1 MVKENANDLRQIA
14 DGTARHIRALKAL
27 KRPADTWDDL
37 IIYILSSKLNSGT
50 ARQWRTSLK
59 EREIPTL
66 KQFMAFL
73 HHRCEVLEAPVKPVG
88 GTSTQGR
95 INIKRQGTHAATVK
109 SQCNYCKEDHLI
121 YYCADFLK
129 LTIPERI
136 SKARKLK
143 LCLNCLRS
151 TNHSAPT
158 CKSGHCKFCSER
170 HNSLLHLK
178 AKETNNSQ
186 SSNTALEPSQVEAI
200 TNSVTTCTSTSCS
213 RITLLST
220 AVVDVLDRYGCGQR
234 CRTLL
239 DNGSQANLI
248 SSSFVKRLQLPTQT
262 TDIVVS
268 GINGTISKS
277 SHIVQLTFQSRATN
291 YRTNIKC
298 IVTDKITERLPSR
311 SIDKSKLQV
320 PSHIRLADPN
330 FHVSDDVD
338 LLLGVEVFWELVCP
352 NQIKISPGHPIL
364 QQTKLGWIL
373 AGGFTTNSKN
383 SHVNTLHLSI
393 TNEELSNQL
402 SQFWRIEEPP
412 HLSDPFTIEEM
423 ECEHHFTQNVTR
435 NPEGRIVVKLPI
447 KDNKV
452 NSISDTRAIALRR
465 FYKIER
471 KLDFR
476 PILKRDY
483 AQFMHEYVQ
492 LGHMTPIE
500 TEEPANTE
508 LPVFYLPHHCVIKPD
523 SSSTKL
529 RVVFDGSCKGPTGI
543 SLNNALR
550 VGPVIQQDLIS
561 ILLRFRTLPF
571 VITADIIKMYRQ
583 VLIDPSQTQLQ
594 RIFWRDNSSDPLQI
608 FELKTVTYGTSSASY
623 LATRALK
630 YLADLY
636 KNDYPLA
643 SQCMLR
649 DFYVDDVLT
658 GGTSIDECIRLRD
671 ELIQL
676 LGKGGFHLAKWAS
689 NNCRILSGLHDTME
703 SNLSLDKTLNC
714 KILGTLWNPS
724 TDSLRYN
731 AQDTG
736 NHKSL
741 TKRELLSEIAKVF
754 DPLGLIGPVIIIPKL
769 LMQELWQQNLQW
781 DEPVF
786 PSILSKW
793 SQFKSELVS
802 LNTLSISRCVK
813 FSNDTSHLQLHGF
826 ADASQR
832 AYGACIYL
840 RSYTSKGEFRTE
852 LLCSKARVAPL
863 KATSLPRLEL
873 CAAML
878 LAQLVHKVRSSVEL
892 ANVKLFLWSDSTIT
906 LNWIASASRKWSVF
920 VANRV
925 GEIQRL
931 TEITDWH
938 HIQSTLNPA
947 DVLSRGL
954 NSKELIT
961 CDLWWSGP
969 PFLKHRESKWPVT
982 ETTPKIQESDMPEL
996 KGATTLSSTISL
1008 LPISSLLNKF
1018 SNIDKICRI
1027 VAYCL
1032 RVIKFRLRGSYVSKS
1047 ITHQEA
1053 SAALMII
1060 CRAVQHST
1068 FSQEIDCLR
1077 NNQPLKSSSH
1087 LLSLSP
1093 FLDDNNLIR
1102 VGGRLRN
1109 SELSYDAK
1117 HPILLPKHHILTEL
1131 IIKNT
1136 HIRNLHA
1143 GLQGTMA
1150 ATRQLFW
1157 PLGIRS
1163 ITRKIIKQCVICF
1176 KCNPSNSVAKMGNLP
1191 APRVKPSRPFT
1202 TCGIDYAGPLTIR
1215 DGKRRNARHMK
1226 SYVCIFVCF
1235 ATKAIHI
1242 ELVSDL
1248 TSDAFL
1254 AALRRFVSRRG
1265 KPSSIFSDN
1274 GTTFVGASRQL
1285 SEIYEFLRKQE
1296 VKDSIHNYAQD
1307 SKISWT
1313 FIPPNA
1319 PHFGGI
1325 WEAGVKSIKFHL
1337 YRIVGT
1343 VALTFEELQTT
1354 LCEIEAI
1361 LNSRPLIPL
1370 STDPNDLSFIS
1381 PGHFLI
1387 GDTLNSLPC
1396 HSLENVNM
1404 NRLTRWQLTDQLRQ
1418 HFWRR
1423 WSQDYLHQLQQ
1434 RHKWPTS
1441 KGDQLKVG
1449 QLALIKQPGLAPLQ
1463 WLRGRVE
1470 KIHPGED
1477 GIARSATLRT
1487 NKGTLVRPLSRLA
1500 ILPTEEC
1507 SNILS
1512 KTL

>member
-1 MVKENANDLRQIA
+1 MHANKNYVDTITEVTTAVSAALEVSCKIKVLAGGADNGGHRNVANATPTANVQEESATAVQLPKLNLLHFQVAMKSGNAAEVISSIELSNQNYDIAWDLLKERYNNVKVLVQAHIQAIFELPTMVKENANDLRQIA

-248 SSSFVKRLQLPTQT
+248 SSSFVKNLQLPTQT

-268 GINGTISKS
+268 GIN
-277 SHIVQLTFQSRATN
+277 
-291 YRTNIKC
+291 
-298 IVTDKITERLPSR
+298 DKITERLPSR

-373 AGGFTTNSKN
+373 AGGFTTNK
-383 SHVNTLHLSI
+383 
-393 TNEELSNQL
+393 LSNQL

-447 KDNKV
+447 KDN
-452 NSISDTRAIALRR
+452 
-465 FYKIER
+465 
-471 KLDFR
+471 
-476 PILKRDY
+476 KRDY

-550 VGPVIQQDLIS
+550 VGP
-561 ILLRFRTLPF
+561 LPN
-571 VITADIIKMYRQ
+571 ACY
-583 VLIDPSQTQLQ
+583 
-594 RIFWRDNSSDPLQI
+594 
-608 FELKTVTYGTSSASY
+608 TY
-623 LATRALK
+623 
-630 YLADLY
+630 
-636 KNDYPLA
+636 
-643 SQCMLR
+643 

-658 GGTSIDECIRLRD
+658 GGTSIDECIRLRTSSFNF
-671 ELIQL
+671 
-676 LGKGGFHLAKWAS
+676 LGKEDS
-689 NNCRILSGLHDTME
+689 TSQSGPPITAAFFLGCMTTME

-781 DEPVF
+781 DDPFSHLFCRNV
-786 PSILSKW
+786 
-793 SQFKSELVS
+793 SQFKSEL
-802 LNTLSISRCVK
+802 
-813 FSNDTSHLQLHGF
+813 
-826 ADASQR
+826 
-832 AYGACIYL
+832 
-840 RSYTSKGEFRTE
+840 
-852 LLCSKARVAPL
+852 
-863 KATSLPRLEL
+863 
-873 CAAML
+873 
-878 LAQLVHKVRSSVEL
+878 
-892 ANVKLFLWSDSTIT
+892 
-906 LNWIASASRKWSVF
+906 
-920 VANRV
+920 
-925 GEIQRL
+925 
-931 TEITDWH
+931 
-938 HIQSTLNPA
+938 
-947 DVLSRGL
+947 
-954 NSKELIT
+954 
-961 CDLWWSGP
+961 
-969 PFLKHRESKWPVT
+969 
-982 ETTPKIQESDMPEL
+982 
-996 KGATTLSSTISL
+996 
-1008 LPISSLLNKF
+1008 
-1018 SNIDKICRI
+1018 
-1027 VAYCL
+1027 
-1032 RVIKFRLRGSYVSKS
+1032 
-1047 ITHQEA
+1047 
-1053 SAALMII
+1053 
-1060 CRAVQHST
+1060 
-1068 FSQEIDCLR
+1068 
-1077 NNQPLKSSSH
+1077 
-1087 LLSLSP
+1087 
-1093 FLDDNNLIR
+1093 
-1102 VGGRLRN
+1102 
-1109 SELSYDAK
+1109 
-1117 HPILLPKHHILTEL
+1117 
-1131 IIKNT
+1131 
-1136 HIRNLHA
+1136 
-1143 GLQGTMA
+1143 
-1150 ATRQLFW
+1150 
-1157 PLGIRS
+1157 
-1163 ITRKIIKQCVICF
+1163 
-1176 KCNPSNSVAKMGNLP
+1176 
-1191 APRVKPSRPFT
+1191 
-1202 TCGIDYAGPLTIR
+1202 
-1215 DGKRRNARHMK
+1215 
-1226 SYVCIFVCF
+1226 
-1235 ATKAIHI
+1235 
-1242 ELVSDL
+1242 
-1248 TSDAFL
+1248 
-1254 AALRRFVSRRG
+1254 
-1265 KPSSIFSDN
+1265 
-1274 GTTFVGASRQL
+1274 
-1285 SEIYEFLRKQE
+1285 
-1296 VKDSIHNYAQD
+1296 
-1307 SKISWT
+1307 
-1313 FIPPNA
+1313 
-1319 PHFGGI
+1319 
-1325 WEAGVKSIKFHL
+1325 
-1337 YRIVGT
+1337 
-1343 VALTFEELQTT
+1343 
-1354 LCEIEAI
+1354 
-1361 LNSRPLIPL
+1361 
-1370 STDPNDLSFIS
+1370 
-1381 PGHFLI
+1381 
-1387 GDTLNSLPC
+1387 
-1396 HSLENVNM
+1396 
-1404 NRLTRWQLTDQLRQ
+1404 
-1418 HFWRR
+1418 
-1423 WSQDYLHQLQQ
+1423 
-1434 RHKWPTS
+1434 
-1441 KGDQLKVG
+1441 
-1449 QLALIKQPGLAPLQ
+1449 
-1463 WLRGRVE
+1463 
-1470 KIHPGED
+1470 
-1477 GIARSATLRT
+1477 
-1487 NKGTLVRPLSRLA
+1487 
-1500 ILPTEEC
+1500 
-1507 SNILS
+1507 
-1512 KTL
+1512 

>member
-1 MVKENANDLRQIA
+1 MTDDINALKRMRATVKASCTRIKNYVDTITEVTTAVSAALEVRQVKLDQYWTEYNKIQTQIESLVEDQDRESFECAFYDLAAKIKVLAGGADNGGHRNVANATPTANVAMKSGNAAEVISSIELSNQNYDIAWDLLKERYNNVKVLVQAHIQAIFELPTMVKENANDLRQIA
-14 DGTARHIRALKAL
+14 D
-27 KRPADTWDDL
+27 
-37 IIYILSSKLNSGT
+37 GT

-136 SKARKLK
+136 SKA
-143 LCLNCLRS
+143 
-151 TNHSAPT
+151 
-158 CKSGHCKFCSER
+158 
-170 HNSLLHLK
+170 
-178 AKETNNSQ
+178 Q
-186 SSNTALEPSQVEAI
+186 PSQVEAI

-364 QQTKLGWIL
+364 QQTKS
-373 AGGFTTNSKN
+373 GGSWQVDSPLTVKTP
-383 SHVNTLHLSI
+383 I
-393 TNEELSNQL
+393 
-402 SQFWRIEEPP
+402 QFWRIEEPP

-483 AQFMHEYVQ
+483 APFMHEYVQ

-523 SSSTKL
+523 SSSSTKL

-583 VLIDPSQTQLQ
+583 VLIASQTQLQ

-676 LGKGGFHLAKWAS
+676 LGKGGIPP
-689 NNCRILSGLHDTME
+689 R
-703 SNLSLDKTLNC
+703 
-714 KILGTLWNPS
+714 
-724 TDSLRYN
+724 
-731 AQDTG
+731 
-736 NHKSL
+736 
-741 TKRELLSEIAKVF
+741 KV
-754 DPLGLIGPVIIIPKL
+754 
-769 LMQELWQQNLQW
+769 
-781 DEPVF
+781 
-786 PSILSKW
+786 
-793 SQFKSELVS
+793 
-802 LNTLSISRCVK
+802 
-813 FSNDTSHLQLHGF
+813 
-826 ADASQR
+826 
-832 AYGACIYL
+832 
-840 RSYTSKGEFRTE
+840 
-852 LLCSKARVAPL
+852 
-863 KATSLPRLEL
+863 
-873 CAAML
+873 
-878 LAQLVHKVRSSVEL
+878 
-892 ANVKLFLWSDSTIT
+892 
-906 LNWIASASRKWSVF
+906 
-920 VANRV
+920 
-925 GEIQRL
+925 
-931 TEITDWH
+931 
-938 HIQSTLNPA
+938 
-947 DVLSRGL
+947 
-954 NSKELIT
+954 
-961 CDLWWSGP
+961 
-969 PFLKHRESKWPVT
+969 
-982 ETTPKIQESDMPEL
+982 
-996 KGATTLSSTISL
+996 
-1008 LPISSLLNKF
+1008 
-1018 SNIDKICRI
+1018 
-1027 VAYCL
+1027 
-1032 RVIKFRLRGSYVSKS
+1032 
-1047 ITHQEA
+1047 
-1053 SAALMII
+1053 
-1060 CRAVQHST
+1060 
-1068 FSQEIDCLR
+1068 
-1077 NNQPLKSSSH
+1077 
-1087 LLSLSP
+1087 
-1093 FLDDNNLIR
+1093 
-1102 VGGRLRN
+1102 
-1109 SELSYDAK
+1109 
-1117 HPILLPKHHILTEL
+1117 
-1131 IIKNT
+1131 
-1136 HIRNLHA
+1136 
-1143 GLQGTMA
+1143 GLQ
-1150 ATRQLFW
+1150 
-1157 PLGIRS
+1157 
-1163 ITRKIIKQCVICF
+1163 
-1176 KCNPSNSVAKMGNLP
+1176 
-1191 APRVKPSRPFT
+1191 
-1202 TCGIDYAGPLTIR
+1202 
-1215 DGKRRNARHMK
+1215 
-1226 SYVCIFVCF
+1226 
-1235 ATKAIHI
+1235 
-1242 ELVSDL
+1242 
-1248 TSDAFL
+1248 
-1254 AALRRFVSRRG
+1254 
-1265 KPSSIFSDN
+1265 
-1274 GTTFVGASRQL
+1274 
-1285 SEIYEFLRKQE
+1285 
-1296 VKDSIHNYAQD
+1296 
-1307 SKISWT
+1307 
-1313 FIPPNA
+1313 
-1319 PHFGGI
+1319 
-1325 WEAGVKSIKFHL
+1325 
-1337 YRIVGT
+1337 
-1343 VALTFEELQTT
+1343 
-1354 LCEIEAI
+1354 
-1361 LNSRPLIPL
+1361 
-1370 STDPNDLSFIS
+1370 
-1381 PGHFLI
+1381 
-1387 GDTLNSLPC
+1387 
-1396 HSLENVNM
+1396 
-1404 NRLTRWQLTDQLRQ
+1404 
-1418 HFWRR
+1418 
-1423 WSQDYLHQLQQ
+1423 
-1434 RHKWPTS
+1434 
-1441 KGDQLKVG
+1441 
-1449 QLALIKQPGLAPLQ
+1449 
-1463 WLRGRVE
+1463 
-1470 KIHPGED
+1470 
-1477 GIARSATLRT
+1477 
-1487 NKGTLVRPLSRLA
+1487 
-1500 ILPTEEC
+1500 
-1507 SNILS
+1507 
-1512 KTL
+1512 